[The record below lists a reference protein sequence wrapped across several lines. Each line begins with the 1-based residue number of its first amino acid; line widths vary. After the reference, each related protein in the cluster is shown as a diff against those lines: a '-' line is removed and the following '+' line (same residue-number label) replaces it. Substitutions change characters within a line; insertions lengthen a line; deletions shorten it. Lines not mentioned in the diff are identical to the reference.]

1 MFKTKANANYS
12 REPRLCSFV
21 AAQFETCLLCPRRNE
36 PVGRDFRVFPEFRNF
51 RTTSRS
57 NYTANVQF
65 FSRNISVPI
74 DSLLVFFE
82 IFDRMERARDN
93 RSGTN
98 SNTTGRVARASYNN
112 VDLHS
117 SRLHLG
123 KQTSKRRGSPL
134 HEKPKPDFEKV
145 DPLPCTPKF
154 RLEDRF
160 K

>member
-1 MFKTKANANYS
+1 MQIIPVNLDSVLLLLHNSKLACCA
-12 REPRLCSFV
+12 REGTNQWDGIFG
-21 AAQFETCLLCPRRNE
+21 F
-36 PVGRDFRVFPEFRNF
+36 FRNSGISEPLHEV
-51 RTTSRS
+51 TTPQTSS
-57 NYTANVQF
+57 F
-65 FSRNISVPI
+65 FPG
-74 DSLLVFFE
+74 
-82 IFDRMERARDN
+82 IFPFQLIHYSFSSKFLIEWKGARDN